1 MPIETELKLSLAPAY
16 ISTFLQHPLLH
27 QHPVTIKQLRNTYF
41 DTAELDLLQRKIGL
55 RIRYLEQHRLQ
66 TLKTSGQSIGG
77 LHQRQEWEVAVDSDT
92 PDLSKIPES
101 LSLQL
106 SSPLLPLFTTDFK
119 RMQWEMQYG
128 DSLIELVLDQG
139 KIATDQATIPL
150 CEIELELKSGN
161 PTALYELA
169 LNLLDHVPLQLENR
183 SKAARGYQLFQPQSY
198 DAARAEAIVL
208 QKTLTAHEAFIQ
220 IIWNGIK
227 HLQLNE
233 LAALNQQHDNEAI
246 HQMRV
251 AVRRLRSCL
260 GIFKSFIT
268 PCDEYTELRSELQ
281 WLGEMLG
288 VARDWDVFEETLV
301 EVQAQV
307 PDVTLANLQKSVQY
321 LQIQA
326 TQHVQ
331 EILLSSRYQRLLL
344 RLGKWLLQ
352 PATQPAL
359 DGAVKTVAT
368 EILQR
373 CYHTVKDRGKKLQT
387 LSETQR
393 HTVRIEIKKLHYAI
407 RFFSSLYTAD
417 KVHKYLD
424 YLSQL
429 QTELGVLNDIN
440 VAQNLFDQVG
450 LPPRAPARLILNGW
464 YAAQRGNY
472 LKKLAKTWVAWST
485 QKNFW

>member
-1 MPIETELKLSLAPAY
+1 MPTETELKLSLAPAY
-16 ISTFLQHPLLH
+16 ISTFLHHPLLH

-55 RIRYLEQHRLQ
+55 RIRYLEQRRLQ

-77 LHQRQEWEVAVDSDT
+77 LHQRQEWEVEVDSDT

-119 RMQWEMQYG
+119 RMQWDIQYG
-128 DSLIELVLDQG
+128 DSLVELVLDQG

-183 SKAARGYQLFQPQSY
+183 SKAARGYQLFQPKSY
-198 DAARAEAIVL
+198 EAARAEAIVL
-208 QKTLTAHEAFIQ
+208 QKTLTAHEAFVQ
-220 IIWNGIK
+220 IIWSGMK

-301 EVQAQV
+301 EVQTQV
-307 PDVTLANLQKSVQY
+307 PDITLANLQKSVQY

-331 EILLSSRYQRLLL
+331 EILLSSRYHRLLL

-352 PATQPAL
+352 PTNQPAL
-359 DGAVKTVAT
+359 DVSVKMVAT

-373 CYHTVKDRGKKLQT
+373 CYHKVKERGKKLQT
-387 LSETQR
+387 LSEIQR
-393 HTVRIEIKKLHYAI
+393 HAVRIEIKKLHYAT
-407 RFFSSLYTAD
+407 RFFGSLYTAD

-429 QTELGVLNDIN
+429 QTELGMLNDIN

>member
-1 MPIETELKLSLAPAY
+1 MPTETELKLSLAPTD
-16 ISTFLQHPLLH
+16 IPTFLRHPLL
-27 QHPVTIKQLRNTYF
+27 QQYPCTIKQLRNTYF

-55 RIRYLEQHRLQ
+55 RIRYLEHRRLQ

-77 LHQRQEWEVAVDSDT
+77 LHQRQEWEVEVDTDT

-106 SSPLLPLFTTDFK
+106 SNPLLPLFTTDFQ
-119 RMQWEMQYG
+119 RMQWDIPHG

-139 KIATDQATIPL
+139 KIATTQATIPL

-169 LNLLDHVPLQLENR
+169 LNLLDHLPLQLENR
-183 SKAARGYQLFQPQSY
+183 SKAARGYHLFQPNNY
-198 DAARAEAIVL
+198 EVARAEPIVL
-208 QKTLTAHEAFIQ
+208 QKTLTAHEAFVQ
-220 IIWNGIK
+220 IIWSSINQ
-227 HLQLNE
+227 LQLNE
-233 LAALNQQHDNEAI
+233 LAALNQQHDSEAI

-260 GIFKSFIT
+260 SIFKPFIT
-268 PCDEYTELRSELQ
+268 PCEECTELRSELQ
-281 WLGEMLG
+281 WLGERLG
-288 VARDWDVFEETLV
+288 VARDWDVFGETL
-301 EVQAQV
+301 EEIQAQL
-307 PDVTLANLQKSVQY
+307 PDVTLADLQNSVQY

-326 TQHVQ
+326 MQQVHEV
-331 EILLSSRYQRLLL
+331 LRAPRYHRLLL

-352 PATQPAL
+352 PTNQPAL
-359 DGAVKTVAT
+359 DVAVKTVAT

-373 CYHTVKDRGKKLQT
+373 RYHTVKEQGKKLLT

-393 HTVRIEIKKLHYAI
+393 HAVRIEIKKLHYAV
-407 RFFSSLYTAD
+407 RFFGSLYASD
-417 KVHKYLD
+417 KVHKYLK

-429 QTELGVLNDIN
+429 QTELGELNDIN
-440 VAQNLFDQVG
+440 VAQTLFDPVG

-464 YAAQRGNY
+464 YAAQRRNY